1 LPAAAR
7 SARPESLSAT
17 GRSSSAGGAGAAALV
32 AAGLWAWG
40 LTGSG
45 FRYLWALGV
54 PALLAGAWVVF
65 AVPEDP
71 SRSGAAPVPIP
82 GWLRLLLE
90 LAVFAFGGWCLIEAG
105 FNRAGWIFIALA
117 ALHYIGSRDRIAW
130 LLGGGSIPGE

>member
-1 LPAAAR
+1 MGTHPIHLAFR
-7 SARPESLSAT
+7 FLLEL
-17 GRSSSAGGAGAAALV
+17 AALV